1 MYISRIPLNTARFTA
16 RQLIASPYRLHA
28 AVENAFPPG
37 VVRKSDDGRIL
48 WRLDFS
54 RDGDSTWLYVVSPE
68 RPDFTHIVEQAGWP
82 TRTEWEVKD
91 YEPLITHI
99 AKGQEWA
106 FRLRANPARQ
116 VYVDKGRRSNHAVVG
131 KVMGH
136 VTVGYQ
142 LSWLKKSSER
152 NGFALLG
159 SSEEE
164 AGLSCVVSQ
173 RRKERFDHGGSK
185 VTLVTAQFDGQLR
198 VTDAQAF
205 QRCLRQGIGRAKS
218 FGCGLLTV
226 APIR

>member
-1 MYISRIPLNTARFTA
+1 MYISRMPLNTARYA
-16 RQLIASPYRLHA
+16 AKQLIASPYRLHA
-28 AVENAFPPG
+28 AVEKSFPPG
-37 VVRKSDDGRIL
+37 AVRSGDGGRIL

-54 RDGDSTWLYVVSPE
+54 REGDSTWLYVVSPE
-68 RPDFTHIVEQAGWP
+68 RPDFTNIVEQAGWP
-82 TRTEWEVKD
+82 THAEWEVKD

-136 VTVGYQ
+136 VTADYQ
-142 LSWLKKSSER
+142 LSWLEKHSER

-159 SSEEE
+159 SSDE
-164 AGLSCVVSQ
+164 GHGPSCLVSQ
-173 RRKERFDHGGSK
+173 RRKEQFDHGGSK